1 MVVIVD
7 RYIGTNGDVLLPVT
21 STLDNTSDLISL
33 KGVYYIAQTHEVVAI
48 VAGNPMGLLLSLT
61 YPATP

>member
-7 RYIGTNGDVLLPVT
+7 RYIGSNGEVLLPISDT
-21 STLDNTSDLISL
+21 TDNTSDLISSR
-33 KGVYYIAQTHEVVAI
+33 GVYYIAQTHEEVAI

>member
-7 RYIGTNGDVLLPVT
+7 RYIGSNGEVLLPISDT
-21 STLDNTSDLISL
+21 TDNTSDLISSR
-33 KGVYYIAQTHEVVAI
+33 GVYYIAQTNEEVAI